1 MIIDDDTAVCS
12 SIQLLLSRK
21 GMDTMA
27 VNRIADIDSA
37 LERFKPDLILL
48 DMNFRINTSGEE
60 GLRLLQQI
68 KAKQQNIDII
78 LITGWATLQLA
89 VEGMKLGASDF
100 LAKPWDNKHLLDS
113 VQTILDLK
121 KDHSEEKSDAWPG
134 IIGQNKELLS
144 LLDQAKRIA
153 KTNAN
158 VLISGPSGVGK
169 ELVAEALHYHSNR
182 SEKPFVKVNLGG
194 LSGNLFDSEL
204 FGHKKGAFTDAYKDR
219 KGRFEL
225 AEGGSI
231 FLDEIGELD
240 LSLQVK
246 LLRVLQEKKYEVL
259 GSSRT
264 VDMDVRVI
272 TATNRNLA
280 QMVAQGGFREDL
292 FYRINLITLNI
303 PALDERR
310 DDIPLLANSF
320 VDNICSLYE
329 QERMIVEEEA
339 LAWLSE
345 LNFPGNVRQ
354 LKNLVERTVLMNLGT
369 ETLAKADFLKCQ
381 QELGAAAAGT
391 LPAVGKY
398 TLEEMD
404 RLMVQRALSY
414 FDQNISEAARSLG
427 VTRSAL
433 YRRIQKYKL

>member
-1 MIIDDDTAVCS
+1 MRKIMIIDDDMAVCS
-12 SIQLLLSRK
+12 SIQLLLGRK

-60 GLRLLQQI
+60 GLQLLQQI

-100 LAKPWDNKHLLDS
+100 LAKPWENKHLLDS
-113 VQTILDLK
+113 VQTILDFK
-121 KDHSEEKSDAWPG
+121 KDRSEEKSDAWPG
-134 IIGQNKELLS
+134 IIGQNKKLLS

-231 FLDEIGELD
+231 FLDEIG
-240 LSLQVK
+240 S
-246 LLRVLQEKKYEVL
+246 
-259 GSSRT
+259 
-264 VDMDVRVI
+264 
-272 TATNRNLA
+272 
-280 QMVAQGGFREDL
+280 
-292 FYRINLITLNI
+292 
-303 PALDERR
+303 
-310 DDIPLLANSF
+310 
-320 VDNICSLYE
+320 
-329 QERMIVEEEA
+329 
-339 LAWLSE
+339 
-345 LNFPGNVRQ
+345 
-354 LKNLVERTVLMNLGT
+354 
-369 ETLAKADFLKCQ
+369 
-381 QELGAAAAGT
+381 
-391 LPAVGKY
+391 
-398 TLEEMD
+398 
-404 RLMVQRALSY
+404 
-414 FDQNISEAARSLG
+414 
-427 VTRSAL
+427 
-433 YRRIQKYKL
+433 